1 MISSPNIE
9 RNIELNFP
17 LEKVKQDIERT
28 VKNGAYAMHSK
39 NDVLNTYRIGKLTGL
54 ESISMNVTLKGPEN
68 GNTNIHIVV
77 TEKIRN
83 NGHQITIDQ
92 MIDAFLERLSKALT
106 GATDEELKNI
116 PYVEHVWVSGDR
128 LYKLSQKYYGNTK
141 DWWIILNFNKL
152 GSEVSIKQ
160 GDIIKIPQNIQETLV
175 YFI

>member
-1 MISSPNIE
+1 MISSTNIE
-9 RNIELNFP
+9 RNIELSFP
-17 LEKVKQDIERT
+17 KEKVKQDIERT

-106 GATDEELKNI
+106 GATDEELKT
-116 PYVEHVWVSGDR
+116 VSA
-128 LYKLSQKYYGNTK
+128 GNK
-141 DWWIILNFNKL
+141 GCMVAIL
-152 GSEVSIKQ
+152 VTISI
-160 GDIIKIPQNIQETLV
+160 GLTVTASAAIL
-175 YFI
+175 F

>member
-1 MISSPNIE
+1 LS
-9 RNIELNFP
+9 FP
-17 LEKVKQDIERT
+17 IEKVKQDIERT

-54 ESISMNVTLKGPEN
+54 ESISMNVTLKGLEN

-106 GATDEELKNI
+106 GATDEELKT
-116 PYVEHVWVSGDR
+116 VSA
-128 LYKLSQKYYGNTK
+128 GNK
-141 DWWIILNFNKL
+141 GCMVAIL
-152 GSEVSIKQ
+152 VTISI
-160 GDIIKIPQNIQETLV
+160 GLTVTASAAIL
-175 YFI
+175 F

>member
-1 MISSPNIE
+1 MISSTTIE
-9 RNIELNFP
+9 RNIELSFP
-17 LEKVKQDIERT
+17 IEKVKQDIERT

-54 ESISMNVTLKGPEN
+54 ESISMNVTLKGLEN

-106 GATDEELKNI
+106 GATDEELKT
-116 PYVEHVWVSGDR
+116 VSA
-128 LYKLSQKYYGNTK
+128 GNK
-141 DWWIILNFNKL
+141 GCMVAIL
-152 GSEVSIKQ
+152 VTISI
-160 GDIIKIPQNIQETLV
+160 GLTATASAAIL
-175 YFI
+175 F